1 MIVMNRCRRSL
12 PHRKILGSRVGCVSL
27 VYTSRQPSAG
37 KRGTPKMT
45 LKKKTKTIAGL
56 VEDAATILQRIVRM
70 KAADENG
77 YCKCV
82 TCGKIGHWKEMDGG
96 HYISRTYTQHKLLE
110 ENIHP
115 QCKGCNRFGHKCH
128 DDYSRYMRETYGTEF
143 VDWLSDT
150 KRQTK
155 KYYRSEIED
164 LIAELKVREKELQKN
179 L

>member
-12 PHRKILGSRVGCVSL
+12 PHRRILGSRVGCVSL
-27 VYTSRQPSAG
+27 VYTSRQPSVG

-45 LKKKTKTIAGL
+45 LKKKTKTIAAL

-70 KAADENG
+70 KAADESG
-77 YCKCV
+77 YCQCV
-82 TCGKIGHWKEMDGG
+82 TCGRIGHWKEMDGG

-115 QCKGCNRFGHKCH
+115 QCKGCNRFAHKIH
-128 DDYSRYMRETYGTEF
+128 DDYSRYMRETYGAEF
-143 VDWLSDT
+143 VDWMSDT

-155 KYYRSEIED
+155 KYSRPEIED
-164 LIAELKVREKELQKN
+164 LIVELKAREKELKKN

>member
-12 PHRKILGSRVGCVSL
+12 PHRRILGSRVGCVSL
-27 VYTSRQPSAG
+27 VYTSRQPSVG
-37 KRGTPKMT
+37 KRGTPKIT
-45 LKKKTKTIAGL
+45 LKKKTKTIAAL

-70 KAADENG
+70 KAADESG
-77 YCKCV
+77 YCQCV
-82 TCGKIGHWKEMDGG
+82 TCGRIGHWKEMDGG

-115 QCKGCNRFGHKCH
+115 QCKGCNRFAHKIH
-128 DDYSRYMRETYGTEF
+128 DDYSRYMRETYGAEF
-143 VDWLSDT
+143 VDWMSDT

-155 KYYRSEIED
+155 KYSRPEIED
-164 LIAELKVREKELQKN
+164 LIVELKAREKELKKN